1 MLLKLWVDMYTRQY
15 QNIVEQLMEI
25 SCDLHDENW
34 HIYLFYS
41 KKKYSIFPK
50 CNVKQTS
57 TVCLNS

>member
-41 KKKYSIFPK
+41 KKNIKFFP
-50 CNVKQTS
+50 NVT
-57 TVCLNS
+57 